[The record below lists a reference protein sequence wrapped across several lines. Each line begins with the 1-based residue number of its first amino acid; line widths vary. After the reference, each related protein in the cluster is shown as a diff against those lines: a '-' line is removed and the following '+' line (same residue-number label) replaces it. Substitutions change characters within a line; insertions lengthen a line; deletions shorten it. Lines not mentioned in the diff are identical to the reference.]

1 MCSVAESA
9 LLCLPDPVSL
19 RQREECS
26 FHERYEVNNHV
37 CVESMYNPFVDSIS
51 AMTMTR
57 ENRNKTVKQRSSTGR
72 TYQLRGRSSDVGIEC
87 LSIFALSLWDRDMS
101 FWENPI
107 YEHV

>member
-1 MCSVAESA
+1 M
-9 LLCLPDPVSL
+9 LRLPDPVSL
-19 RQREECS
+19 RQCAKYS
-26 FHERYEVNNHV
+26 FHKQYEVNNHV
-37 CVESMYNPFVDSIS
+37 CVESMYDLFVDSIS
-51 AMTMTR
+51 VMTMTR